1 MLLGQARYG
10 TSHPSGEGGGLVDC
24 FDILAKDTAAFYSVK
39 EKKGSQPKF
48 DTGQHGG
55 NMVDWKYMI
64 EHVVYPAV
72 LKTLVPPSAC
82 LTDRTLLQLASL
94 PDLYKVFERC

>member
-1 MLLGQARYG
+1 
-10 TSHPSGEGGGLVDC
+10 
-24 FDILAKDTAAFYSVK
+24 
-39 EKKGSQPKF
+39 
-48 DTGQHGG
+48 
-55 NMVDWKYMI
+55 MVDWKYMI

>member
-1 MLLGQARYG
+1 M
-10 TSHPSGEGGGLVDC
+10 SHATEVDWDNERLC
-24 FDILAKDTAAFYSVK
+24 FDILAKDTAALYK

>member
-1 MLLGQARYG
+1 
-10 TSHPSGEGGGLVDC
+10 
-24 FDILAKDTAAFYSVK
+24 
-39 EKKGSQPKF
+39 
-48 DTGQHGG
+48 
-55 NMVDWKYMI
+55 MVDWKYMI

-94 PDLYKVFERC
+94 PDLERC